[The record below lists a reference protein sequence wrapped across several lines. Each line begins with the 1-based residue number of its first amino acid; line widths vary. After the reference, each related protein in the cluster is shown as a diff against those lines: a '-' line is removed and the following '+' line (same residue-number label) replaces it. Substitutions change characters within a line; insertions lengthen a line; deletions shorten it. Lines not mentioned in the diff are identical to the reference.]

1 MSEDD
6 KRSTGEQPEIRR
18 VGRNDR
24 KRSLKAAQPIFPEQT
39 APASSDESAE
49 SGDESVNATPV
60 QNFPIE
66 VGDPS
71 GMKDVK
77 IPEISVAAVIAK
89 THNPKN
95 ITPQAE
101 RFPPLKV
108 RQSREEL
115 PVAPAIDSSP
125 GRKRRVGN
133 WRHSLI
139 AVVFIIATLGMC
151 GYYSILWSNPQ
162 SSLNFF
168 PPATPFVEVSITPN
182 QTQAAAFFAT
192 QTEAVRPTSTPSS
205 TPTANIPTATASPEN
220 AALPFAVV
228 GDVLYTPNTND
239 QACNWSSIAGT
250 VTDTGG
256 RALNNFG
263 IQIVDVADPQALNER
278 VFSGSALTFG
288 DGGFELNLGTAPREA
303 QYSVQLFSPAG
314 VPVSDVFF
322 VITSEDCEQ
331 NVAIISFVQVRPV

>member
-39 APASSDESAE
+39 APASSDESA
-49 SGDESVNATPV
+49 DATPV
-60 QNFPIE
+60 PKIPIE

-95 ITPQAE
+95 ITPPAE

-108 RQSREEL
+108 KKSREDV
-115 PVAPAIDSSP
+115 PVAPAIEAP
-125 GRKRRVGN
+125 AEPTGRKRRVGN

-168 PPATPFVEVSITPN
+168 PPATPFIEVSVTPN
-182 QTQAAAFFAT
+182 PTQAAAFFAT